1 MFTGSHGDRNT
12 ANGDDPR
19 ISMQGIVE
27 NAPAIRQMMRYGPKV
42 GLDLS
47 YADIQTVLIVMF
59 CLMWDS
65 VGEAPAIYDALQ
77 TMNCKLDRDSIEFL
91 LHQFDGDDLKLH
103 LWESFDGQYMPN
115 FDLLHEDGPVAA

>member
-1 MFTGSHGDRNT
+1 MFANSHSNSTSPDN
-12 ANGDDPR
+12 AEAR
-19 ISMQGIVE
+19 ITTHGIMA
-27 NAPAIRQMMRYGPKV
+27 NAPAIRKMMQYGPKV

-47 YADIQTVLIVMF
+47 YADIQTVLVVMF

-65 VGEAPAIYDALQ
+65 VGEAPTIYDALQ

-91 LHQFDGDDLKLH
+91 LHHFDGRDLKLH

-115 FDLLHEDGPVAA
+115 FDLLHEDGPLAA